1 MSWKLIEKNKR
12 LLKEERGTIYKDH
25 HGRIKVAIIY
35 PNTYYVGM
43 SNLGFQNIYYYLNQR
58 DDVVCERAFLP
69 DEEDI
74 DEYKRTET
82 SLISLESQTR
92 IKDFD
97 IVAFSVSF
105 ENDYINI
112 LKILD
117 LAGIPYKKSERNEK
131 DPLVIMGGVCAF
143 FNPEPLTDFIDLI
156 AVGEGEEIINEI
168 MVKYTE
174 EREKGKREMLKKMA
188 LIEGCYVPELYDID
202 YNEDGTISAIIS
214 KDGAPERIKKR
225 WIKDVDK
232 YIAKTRVF
240 THNTEFKNMFLIE
253 IGRGCGRGCR
263 FCLEGYAYR
272 PLRYRKADKVLD
284 AVAEGEKFTK
294 RTGFVGAAVSDY
306 PYIDEICFG
315 SSKEISVSSLRA
327 DSVSEVLIKK
337 LSESGHKTIA
347 IAPEA
352 GSERLRRVIKKD
364 ITEADILK
372 AARLIL
378 SNNIPNLKLY
388 FMIGLPTETDEDIN
402 AIIDITKKVKEI
414 LLETGRKKGQLGRIT
429 LSISSFVPKPHTPFQ
444 WCKMDD
450 INSLSRKLK
459 FLKKGISRIDNVFI
473 TTDVPKWAYIQG
485 MLSRGDRRVG
495 RLIDAAHKLGGD
507 WKKAIKETGINSD
520 FYAIRERRLDEML
533 PWGYIDVGVKKDLLI
548 KEYKEAMTRQG
559 LDETELCNK

>member
-1 MSWKLIEKNKR
+1 MTWKLIEKQKR
-12 LLKEERGTIYKDH
+12 LLKDERGTIYKDH

-69 DEEDI
+69 DDEDI

-117 LAGIPYKKSERNEK
+117 LAGIPYRKNERSEKE
-131 DPLVIMGGVCAF
+131 PLVIMGGVCAF
-143 FNPEPLTDFIDLI
+143 FNPEPLTYFIDLI
-156 AVGEGEEIINEI
+156 VVGEGEEIINEI
-168 MVKYTE
+168 IEKYKE
-174 EREKGKREMLKKMA
+174 EMEKGKREMLKSMA

-202 YNEDGTISAIIS
+202 YNEDGII
-214 KDGAPERIKKR
+214 KHIIPKEGASERIKKR
-225 WIKDVDK
+225 WVKDIDK

-240 THNTEFKNMFLIE
+240 THNTEFENMLLVE
-253 IGRGCGRGCR
+253 IGRGCGRACR

-284 AVAEGEKFTK
+284 AVAEGERFTK

-306 PYIDEICFG
+306 PYINEICIG

-327 DSVSEVLIKK
+327 DSVSEVLIKR

-352 GSERLRRVIKKD
+352 GSERLRRVIKKG

-388 FMIGLPTETDEDIN
+388 FMIGLPTETDEDIS

-414 LLETGRKKGQLGRIT
+414 LLEIGRKKGQLGRIT
-429 LSISSFVPKPHTPFQ
+429 LSVSSFVPKPHTPFQ

-450 INSLSRKLK
+450 VDSLNLKLK
-459 FLKKGISRIDNVFI
+459 FLKKCISKIDNVYI

-485 MLSRGDRRVG
+485 ILSRGDRRVG
-495 RLIDAAHKLGGD
+495 NLIESAYKADGD
-507 WKKAIKETGINSD
+507 WKKAMRETAFDSG
-520 FYAIRERRLDEML
+520 FYAIRERQLDEML
-533 PWGYIDVGVKKDLLI
+533 PWSHIDVGVKKELLI
-548 KEYKEAMTRQG
+548 KEYNEAIA
-559 LDETELCNK
+559 NS